1 MTADGFFVAGCDGSI
16 PQGGIWNSL
25 PAPPEIA
32 GVRPDAYGVAPTT
45 GDLAFGEAKTVQDI
59 DTSHTQTQLR
69 VLGRL
74 VDRDKRVCRLYVAV
88 PRSAAVVLRI
98 TRDLGVPMDPR
109 IADELK
115 ASLGRGVYCGFDEYF
130 GH

>member
-88 PRSAAVVLRI
+88 PRSAAVVLDRVLGQVGLLG
-98 TRDLGVPMDPR
+98 TRHVVRLHVPDCFIIGEPR
-109 IADELK
+109 
-115 ASLGRGVYCGFDEYF
+115 
-130 GH
+130 